1 VRPAALATLIALLLL
16 ALPASAGAD
25 SILFVRDG
33 DVWISTPDG
42 TTERPL
48 TAGGGYASP
57 SMADDGTIVALRG
70 SSFARLRPDGAA
82 IGAPVQAVGGDW
94 LVASG
99 PYDARVSP
107 DGLKIA
113 YWFSGRRRLCLPIEP
128 SCSLQDS
135 EVAAYAHA
143 GRVTDPL
150 ELGAVRERRE
160 PSWYGSGRALLF
172 RHGGGTGET
181 VAVNRVGRG
190 ESDLQGWFSYDDGTA
205 LDQGQLSRAGDRL
218 AAVVG
223 GDEIHLFGVGAP
235 PPALPVL
242 RCVVPGGPFSSPT
255 WSPDGSMLA
264 WEARDGVHVAG
275 PVPDL
280 RAPVPDCS
288 VIRERRL
295 AAGTDPYWG
304 AADVPGAAS
313 GPATGGSQPAGRR
326 PARAFRSLRV
336 ARRQR
341 GRAVRL
347 RLRITRGPARVD
359 ARLRRGGR
367 RAGRVLRRR
376 AKAGTLRLRIPLN
389 RAARRALAR
398 RGRLS
403 LRLTVS
409 VRAPGRASATAR
421 RRVSLRS
428 PTS

>member
-1 VRPAALATLIALLLL
+1 VRLGLATITALVLL
-16 ALPASAGAD
+16 ALPAPAGAD

-33 DVWISTPDG
+33 NVWISTPDG
-42 TTERPL
+42 STERSL
-48 TAGGGYASP
+48 TAGGGFASP

-70 SSFARLRPDGAA
+70 SSFARLRTDGAA
-82 IGAPVQAVGGDW
+82 IGMPVQAIGGDW

-99 PYDARVSP
+99 PYDARASP

-128 SCSLQDS
+128 SCSLEDS
-135 EVAAYAHA
+135 VVAAYAHA

-150 ELGAVRERRE
+150 ELGTVRGRRD
-160 PSWYGSGRALLF
+160 PSWLGSGRALLF
-172 RHGGGTGET
+172 RHGSGAGEA
-181 VAVNRVGRG
+181 VAVNGVGRG
-190 ESDLQGWFSYDDGTA
+190 ESDVQGWFSYADGTA
-205 LDQGQLSRAGDRL
+205 LDQGQISRAGDRF
-218 AAVVG
+218 AAVAG
-223 GDEIHLFGVGAP
+223 GNEIHLFGVSAP

-242 RCVVPGGPFSSPT
+242 RCIVPGGPFASPT
-255 WSPDGSMLA
+255 WSPDGTMLA

-288 VIRERRL
+288 AIRERRL
-295 AAGTDPYWG
+295 AAGADPYWG
-304 AADVPGAAS
+304 PADVPGATA
-313 GPATGGSQPAGRR
+313 GPPVRGSKPAGRR

-341 GRAVRL
+341 GRVVRL

-359 ARLRRGGR
+359 ARLRLGER

-376 AKAGTLRLRIPLN
+376 ARAGTLRLRIPLN

-398 RGRLS
+398 RKRLPLRLS
-403 LRLTVS
+403 VT

-421 RRVSLRS
+421 RRVTLVSR
-428 PTS
+428 PA